1 MGTSIPKLIF
11 DHPFLF
17 FLRNTGTGDIL
28 FAGRMSQPEAAKPQ
42 GPGSMN
48 ESELLQLSQGIF
60 TPTPV
65 ADAVRSVS
73 STLNPQ
79 FSNSNTHKPSSFPGS
94 VFSIDKSLFVSQS
107 QPPVTNY
114 QTSPNYQSIA
124 SNNPSLTLYQP
135 YQASHHVRSISNNL
149 PQPNIAQYQLHSN
162 SETYLISNPDT
173 TGQNIQSP
181 GQSLSS
187 SETYVPAMNRAHY
200 LSAQQ
205 ETPEE
210 VGVWKINQSN
220 AERLHIWP

>member
-28 FAGRMSQPEAAKPQ
+28 FAGRMSQPEAAKPH

-48 ESELLQLSQGIF
+48 DSELLLLSQGIF

-65 ADAVRSVS
+65 AHAGRPVG
-73 STLNPQ
+73 STPNPQ
-79 FSNSNTHKPSSFPGS
+79 LSNSNTYKPPSFPGS
-94 VFSIDKSLFVSQS
+94 VFGIDKSLLVSQS

-114 QTSPNYQSIA
+114 HTSPNNQNIA
-124 SNNPSLTLYQP
+124 NNNPSLNLYQS
-135 YQASHHVRSISNNL
+135 YQASHHIRSISNNL

-162 SETYLISNPDT
+162 SATYLTSNRDT
-173 TGQNIQSP
+173 IGQNIQSP
-181 GQSLSS
+181 GQSLST
-187 SETYVPAMNRAHY
+187 SESYVPAMNTAHY

-210 VGVWKINQSN
+210 VGVWKINQNN
-220 AERLHIWP
+220 AERLPTWP